1 VTGIS
6 QLSACSR
13 FNSPALKNKGVKT
26 FTSSKNDDSEI
37 LENLPSAMLSQI
49 SNEKKIMEE
58 IKELQTRENNESNPI
73 DKQKWSTPNYHGNNF
88 GNVSSKDDNKFI
100 KISDTNNILDKLKK
114 PRQTAHIY
122 GELLKW
128 TKGPRL
134 GFGIFGDVVKAINRE
149 NGGILAVKRLSIQR
163 NEDEYNN
170 EAIDALK
177 AEINVLREVEHDNII
192 RYIGSEIVDK
202 EFCIYIEYASEGS
215 LLNLQKDF
223 GPFDENLIRRF
234 VKEIL
239 EGLKFLHSKN
249 IAHQDLK

>member
-1 VTGIS
+1 M
-6 QLSACSR
+6 
-13 FNSPALKNKGVKT
+13 KNKGKT
-26 FTSSKNDDSEI
+26 FRSSKNDDSEI
-37 LENLPSAMLSQI
+37 LENLPSAMFSQI
-49 SNEKKIMEE
+49 SNEKIMEE
-58 IKELQTRENNESNPI
+58 IKELQYGENNESNPI

-88 GNVSSKDDNKFI
+88 GLSSKDNNKFI
-100 KISDTNNILDKLKK
+100 KISDSNNILDKLKK
-114 PRQTAHIY
+114 PRQTAPIY

-163 NEDEYNN
+163 SEDEYNK
-170 EAIDALK
+170 EAIDSLK